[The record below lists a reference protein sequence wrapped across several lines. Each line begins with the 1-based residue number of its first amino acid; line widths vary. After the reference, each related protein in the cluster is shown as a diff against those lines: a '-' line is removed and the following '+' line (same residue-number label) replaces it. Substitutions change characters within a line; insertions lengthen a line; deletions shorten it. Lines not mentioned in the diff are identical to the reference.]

1 MVKKKEFNSWT
12 LLHLS
17 KKEMTIGILIFAIS
31 GIFFRFLGKLI
42 WRKRVDDIGIRA
54 AVIRPKINELTI
66 QELETDMKELN
77 DVMDNLNNDFL
88 SHNKGLMQ
96 NTKRFREINKEYL
109 ELRLRLNHIMHELEK
124 KKDKEKY
131 DMAKVKAFDENLN
144 KMKNGLD
151 LLSEELERETNEA
164 QSYTLSMLTLIE
176 TIFLPLGVLTGYFG
190 MNFSSMGGHV
200 GKGHEPAPGV
210 LGVKYGQGF
219 VWLIMLFC
227 IGVIM
232 YSFDWSKM
240 EHFDSMKHVSDR
252 FQLIMK
258 KRRDYENE
266 DLNNNACRTD
276 GKMRPYNVNVQDFRK
291 IQEKQVDYLWAE
303 TMETVDN
310 RKKEREAPRISG
322 KNFLENGSKIVM
334 RTMPQIGKHSLLDLP
349 YDRINFY
356 KPTMV

>member
-1 MVKKKEFNSWT
+1 MI
-12 LLHLS
+12 
-17 KKEMTIGILIFAIS
+17 IGLLIFTIS

-42 WRKRVDDIGIRA
+42 WRERMDDIGIRA

-66 QELETDMKELN
+66 QELGLDLKELN

-124 KKDKEKY
+124 KKDEKY
-131 DMAKVKAFDENLN
+131 DMNKVKSFDENLI
-144 KMKNGLD
+144 KMKDGLD
-151 LLSEELERETNEA
+151 LLSDELERETNEA

-200 GKGHEPAPGV
+200 GKGHDPAPGI
-210 LGVKYGQGF
+210 LGLRYGQGF

-227 IGVIM
+227 IGIIM
-232 YSFDWSKM
+232 YSFDWTKM

-252 FQLIMK
+252 FQRTMMK
-258 KRRDYENE
+258 KKNYNNE
-266 DLNNNACRTD
+266 DLNNSACRTD
-276 GKMRPYNVNVQDFRK
+276 GKMRPYNVNAQDLRK
-291 IQEKQVDYLWAE
+291 IREEKQDWSRE
-303 TMETVDN
+303 TLID
-310 RKKEREAPRISG
+310 
-322 KNFLENGSKIVM
+322 F
-334 RTMPQIGKHSLLDLP
+334 P
-349 YDRINFY
+349 YDRIDFY
-356 KPTMV
+356 KPAMV

>member
-1 MVKKKEFNSWT
+1 MVKKKEFNKWT

-17 KKEMTIGILIFAIS
+17 KREMIIGLLIFTIS

-42 WRKRVDDIGIRA
+42 WRERMDDIGIRA

-66 QELETDMKELN
+66 QELGLDLKELN

-124 KKDKEKY
+124 KKDEKY
-131 DMAKVKAFDENLN
+131 DMNKVKSFDENLI
-144 KMKNGLD
+144 KMKDGLD
-151 LLSEELERETNEA
+151 LLSDELERETNEA

-200 GKGHEPAPGV
+200 GKGHDPAPGI
-210 LGVKYGQGF
+210 LGLRYGQGF

-227 IGVIM
+227 IGIIM
-232 YSFDWSKM
+232 YSFDWTKM

-252 FQLIMK
+252 FQRTMMK
-258 KRRDYENE
+258 KKNYNNE
-266 DLNNNACRTD
+266 DLNNSACRTD
-276 GKMRPYNVNVQDFRK
+276 GKMRPYNVNAQDLRK
-291 IQEKQVDYLWAE
+291 IREEKQDWSRE
-303 TMETVDN
+303 TLID
-310 RKKEREAPRISG
+310 
-322 KNFLENGSKIVM
+322 F
-334 RTMPQIGKHSLLDLP
+334 P
-349 YDRINFY
+349 YDRIDFY
-356 KPTMV
+356 KPAMV